1 MAGPAAVKIVTFRMT
16 VGREE
21 NGRYVL
27 GNGLALG
34 SERPPLSLPNVRAAL
49 SRRGISEGAA
59 CDGNAVTGVG
69 DVWVDRVV
77 DEQAAIPARTATPR
91 V

>member
-1 MAGPAAVKIVTFRMT
+1 MVTLRMT

-34 SERPPLSLPNVRAAL
+34 SDSAPISRFAVPVVL
-49 SRRGISEGAA
+49 SRRGASGGAT
-59 CDGNAVTGVG
+59 CDEEAVDGVG
-69 DVWVDRVV
+69 ELWVARVA
-77 DEQAAIPARTATPR
+77 DEQAAIPASSPAPSGRNR
-91 V
+91 MR